1 MTWNSAHAICIS
13 LQGSAATT
21 TFDQVLDEFFAS
33 VVKESVGEHLRWI
46 RRERLDG
53 IVCLVLYGRH
63 EDLRRY
69 CCLFVGFI
77 PVISRQ
83 FILLNVWN

>member
-21 TFDQVLDEFFAS
+21 TFDQVLDEFIAS
-33 VVKESVGEHLRWI
+33 VVKESVGEHLRW
-46 RRERLDG
+46 
-53 IVCLVLYGRH
+53 CLVLYGWH
-63 EDLRRY
+63 EVLRRY